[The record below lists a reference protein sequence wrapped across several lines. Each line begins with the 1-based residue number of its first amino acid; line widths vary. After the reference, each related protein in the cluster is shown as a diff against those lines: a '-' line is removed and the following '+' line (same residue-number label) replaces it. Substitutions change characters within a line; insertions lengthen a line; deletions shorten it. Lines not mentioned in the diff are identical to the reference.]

1 MRTCVATIRRNSQR
15 ADREGMRPDLD
26 SLAGAQCW
34 IIGAAIVSG
43 LGCNSLEDGAA
54 RADGMPRVVPVDTRG
69 AVLAESSPPP
79 LSGGTLQVTR
89 DGQLALVADEARDR
103 VSVVDLSVND
113 LSRNGWRGEIA
124 FEPGA
129 EPGRLSEGPDGQ
141 VFVVLRGRGSVATID
156 PVGMRLVR
164 ETPVCAEPRGI
175 AYDEG
180 RNQVYVACVSGRFLS
195 LSPAGEL
202 IGTTQLPQDLRD
214 VVVENG
220 NVWVSRFRSAEVL
233 RLDEQLAI
241 VQRLS
246 PPALARSRVNANQAL
261 ETERFEPG
269 VAWRMQAR
277 PDGGVIVVHQ
287 SATTSEIDLTAA
299 ETPSGAYGS
308 GSGGFGDC
316 SGIQRS
322 SVTTFTAAG
331 VVRSGPDVPVNLP
344 VDIAVNSSGEVAVA
358 AAGQPDLFAPQATLV
373 AGNDAPFI
381 SGGSRFFGGE
391 SNLVRVA
398 ENDPNQECAFNET
411 PLITNVGETQPEQ
424 YLVAVAA
431 HPQFSGTFIAQM
443 REPAQLVIA
452 NSSQEPTVIPLGG
465 DSVADTGFDLFHR
478 TAESGLACASCHPD
492 GGDDAHAW
500 NFSGQGLRR
509 TQPVDIGLADT
520 APFHWDGSLPRLDEL
535 MGEVFVKRMGGVHQS
550 SDRLSALSDWL
561 FELTPPVAEVPS
573 DDAAVLRGRRLFESL
588 EVGCASCHRG
598 AALTDNNSYDVG
610 TGEPGERFQVPSLI
624 GIGTRSKLIHDGCAS
639 SLRERFEL
647 DCAGGDRHG
656 KVSQLEAAE
665 IDDLVSYLQTL

>member
-1 MRTCVATIRRNSQR
+1 MRTCVATFRRFSQQQICKR
-15 ADREGMRPDLD
+15 
-26 SLAGAQCW
+26 AGANRRIESRLGRDCW
-34 IIGAAIVSG
+34 IIGAAVISG
-43 LGCNSLEDGAA
+43 LACDSFEDGGQ
-54 RADGMPRVVPVDTRG
+54 RNNGMRRVVPIDTRS
-69 AVLAESSPPP
+69 AVLAPSSPPP
-79 LSGGTLQVTR
+79 LSGGTLQVTG

-103 VSVVDLSVND
+103 LSIVDLGTN
-113 LSRNGWRGEIA
+113 RWRGEIS

-129 EPGRLSEGPDGQ
+129 EPGRLSEGPSGQ
-141 VFVVLRGRGSVATID
+141 VFVVLWGRGSVATID
-156 PVGMRLVR
+156 PVGMQLIR

-180 RNQVYVACVSGRFLS
+180 RNRVYVACVSGRLLS

-233 RLDEQLAI
+233 LLDEQLAI
-241 VQRLS
+241 VKRLS
-246 PPALARSRVNANQAL
+246 PPALARSRVNANQGF

-269 VAWRMQAR
+269 VAWRMQAL
-277 PDGGVIVVHQ
+277 PEGGVVVVHQ
-287 SATTSEIDLTAA
+287 AATTSEIDLTAA

-308 GSGGFGDC
+308 GGGGVGNC

-322 SVTTFTAAG
+322 AVTTFTAAG
-331 VVRSGPDVPVNLP
+331 AVQSGANVPVNLP
-344 VDIAVNSSGEVAVA
+344 VDIAVNSVGEMAVA
-358 AAGQPDLFAPQATLV
+358 AAGQPDLFAPQSAMV
-373 AGNDAPFI
+373 AGSDGAFI
-381 SGGSRFFGGE
+381 SGGSGFFGGM
-391 SNLVRVA
+391 SDMVKVSA
-398 ENDPNQECAFNET
+398 SDPNQECGFSE
-411 PLITNVGETQPEQ
+411 PFITNVGEAAPEQ

-431 HPQFSGTFIAQM
+431 HPRLRSTFIGQM

-452 NSSQEPTVIPLGG
+452 NGTQEPTVIPLGG

-492 GGDDAHAW
+492 GGDDAHVW

-509 TQPVDIGLADT
+509 TQPVDIGLAGT

-535 MGEVFVKRMGGVHQS
+535 MGEVFVNRMGGVHQS

-561 FELTPPVAEVPS
+561 FELQPPVAEVPS

-610 TGEPGERFQVPSLI
+610 TGNAGERFQVPSLI

-656 KVSQLEAAE
+656 KVSQLEATE